1 VPHEALRHFTLSG
14 RESEAAGSFSP
25 ISPDAALPEKLRA
38 ALESLLHAYGL
49 ADSRFELINKSE
61 NTTFRVDPAAG
72 GRPVVLRLYRVGQR
86 ADAEIQS
93 ELDWMEALRTEAD
106 ISTPR
111 ALATCDGRRI
121 SKIILPDGA
130 AASCVAFEYLSG
142 AEPPPEGL
150 ALWFERLGAIS
161 AQIHLHGRSW
171 RRPQTFQRPLFDYV
185 TLIGPRAVWGS
196 WERAPGLDAHAVAVL
211 RQASAEIAKRLAE
224 YGQTPDRF
232 GLIHGDLRLANLLV
246 DGPRIHV
253 IDFDD
258 CGTGWLLY
266 DLSTAI
272 SLIEHLPEAESFVQA
287 WLRGY
292 QRLMPLSEVHVAMV
306 RHLIMMRRLQVLS
319 WFGRNLGSALVLE
332 YSPVVVPATVAAAAS
347 YLRLGTRR
355 AAEFLPQS

>member
-1 VPHEALRHFTLSG
+1 LSG
-14 RESEAAGSFSP
+14 REST
-25 ISPDAALPEKLRA
+25 LPEELRA

-49 ADSRFELINKSE
+49 ADGHFELINKSE
-61 NTTFRVDPAAG
+61 NTTFRFDPTAG
-72 GRPVVLRLYRVGQR
+72 ARPVVLRLYRVGQR

-93 ELDWMEALRTEAD
+93 ELDWMEALRTEAG

-111 ALATCDGRRI
+111 ALARRDGRRI
-121 SKIILPDGA
+121 SKVTLPDGA
-130 AASCVAFEYLSG
+130 VASCVVFEYLSG

-161 AQIHLHGRSW
+161 AEIHLHGRSW
-171 RRPQTFQRPLFDYV
+171 RRPQSFQRPLFDYV

-196 WERAPGLDAHAVAVL
+196 WERAPGLDTRAVAVL
-211 RQASAEIAKRLAE
+211 RKASEEIAKRLAE

-266 DLSTAI
+266 DLSTSI

-292 QRLMPLSEVHVAMV
+292 QRLLPLSDVHIEVV

-319 WFGRNLGSALVLE
+319 WFGRNLGSALVRE
-332 YSPVVVPATVAAAAS
+332 YSPVVVPATVAAAES
-347 YLRLGTRR
+347 YLLLGTRR
-355 AAEFLPQS
+355 AAEFLPNCQQFRGMS

>member
-1 VPHEALRHFTLSG
+1 LSG
-14 RESEAAGSFSP
+14 RESEGDAP
-25 ISPDAALPEKLRA
+25 LPDEFRGALG
-38 ALESLLHAYGL
+38 SLLQAYGL
-49 ADSRFELINKSE
+49 PGGSIELINKSE

-86 ADAEIQS
+86 SDAEIQS

-106 ISTPR
+106 VSTPH
-111 ALATCDGRRI
+111 ALVRLDGRRI
-121 SKIILPDGA
+121 SKVMLADGA
-130 AASCVAFEYLSG
+130 VASCVLFEYLSG

-150 ALWFERLGAIS
+150 TLWFERLGAIS

-171 RRPQTFQRPLFDYV
+171 RRPPSFQRPLFDYA

-196 WERAPGLDAHAVAVL
+196 WERAPGLDGSAIALL
-211 RQASAEIAKRLAE
+211 RQASEEIAKRLAE
-224 YGQTPDRF
+224 YGRTLDRF

-246 DGPRIHV
+246 DGPQVHV

-266 DLSTAI
+266 DLSTSI
-272 SLIEHLPEAESFVQA
+272 SLIEHLPEAECFVQA

-292 QRLMPLSEVHVAMV
+292 QSLVPLSDVHVAMV
-306 RHLIMMRRLQVLS
+306 RHFIMMRRLQVLS
-319 WFGRNLGSALVLE
+319 WFGRNLQSALVLE

-347 YLRLGTRR
+347 YLRPGTRR
-355 AAEFLPQS
+355 AAEFLPKS

>member
-1 VPHEALRHFTLSG
+1 MSG
-14 RESEAAGSFSP
+14 RESEDGGSS
-25 ISPDAALPEKLRA
+25 SL
-38 ALESLLHAYGL
+38 ALESLLQAYGL
-49 ADSRFELINKSE
+49 TDGRFELINKSE

-93 ELDWMEALRTEAD
+93 ELDWMEALRTEAGM
-106 ISTPR
+106 STPR
-111 ALATCDGRRI
+111 ALARRDGRRI
-121 SKIILPDGA
+121 SKVTLPDGA
-130 AASCVAFEYLSG
+130 VASCVVFEYLSG
-142 AEPPPEGL
+142 TEPPPEGL
-150 ALWFERLGAIS
+150 ELWFERLGAIS
-161 AQIHLHGRSW
+161 AEIHLHGRSW
-171 RRPQTFQRPLFDYV
+171 RRPQSFLRPQLDYV

-196 WERAPGLDAHAVAVL
+196 WERAPGLDTRAVAVL
-211 RQASAEIAKRLAE
+211 RSASEEIAKRLAE
-224 YGQTPDRF
+224 YGQAPDRF

-246 DGPRIHV
+246 DGPHIHV

-266 DLSTAI
+266 DLSTSI

-292 QRLMPLSEVHVAMV
+292 RRLVPLSDAHIEMV

-319 WFGRNLGSALVLE
+319 WFGRNLGSTLVLE
-332 YSPVVVPATVAAAAS
+332 YSPVVVPATVAAAES

-355 AAEFLPQS
+355 VAEFLPKS

>member
-1 VPHEALRHFTLSG
+1 LSG
-14 RESEAAGSFSP
+14 REST
-25 ISPDAALPEKLRA
+25 LPEELRA
-38 ALESLLHAYGL
+38 PLESLLHAYDL
-49 ADSRFELINKSE
+49 PDSGFELINKSE

-93 ELDWMEALRTEAD
+93 ELDWMEALRTQAG

-111 ALATCDGRRI
+111 ALAWRDGRRI
-121 SKIILPDGA
+121 SKVTLPDGA
-130 AASCVAFEYLSG
+130 SASCVVFEHLPG
-142 AEPPPEGL
+142 AEPPPDGL

-161 AQIHLHGRSW
+161 AEIHLHGQSW
-171 RRPQTFQRPLFDYV
+171 RRPQSFQRPLFDYV

-196 WERAPGLDAHAVAVL
+196 WERAPGLDTRAVAVL
-211 RQASAEIAKRLAE
+211 RQAAAEIAKRLAE

-266 DLSTAI
+266 DLSTSI

-292 QRLMPLSEVHVAMV
+292 QRLVPLSDVHIAMV

-332 YSPVVVPATVAAAAS
+332 YSPVVVPATVAAAES
-347 YLRLGTRR
+347 YLRLGTRA
-355 AAEFLPQS
+355 AAEFLPKS

>member
-1 VPHEALRHFTLSG
+1 LSG
-14 RESEAAGSFSP
+14 RESG
-25 ISPDAALPEKLRA
+25 DAALPEELRG
-38 ALESLLHAYGL
+38 ALESLLPAYGL
-49 ADSRFELINKSE
+49 AEGRFELINKSE

-86 ADAEIQS
+86 AHAEIQS
-93 ELDWMEALRTEAD
+93 ELDWMEALRTQAG

-111 ALATCDGRRI
+111 ALARHDGGRI
-121 SKIILPDGA
+121 SNVMLPDGA
-130 AASCVAFEYLSG
+130 ATSCVLFEYLSG

-150 ALWFERLGAIS
+150 ERWFERLGTIS
-161 AQIHLHGRSW
+161 AEIHLHGRSW
-171 RRPQTFQRPLFDYV
+171 RRPQCFQRPQFDYV

-196 WERAPGLDAHAVAVL
+196 WDRAPGLDVPAVAVL
-211 RQASAEIAKRLAE
+211 RRASEEIAKRLAE

-266 DLSTAI
+266 DLSTSI
-272 SLIEHLPEAESFVQA
+272 SLIEHLPEAESLVQA
-287 WLRGY
+287 WLHGY
-292 QRLMPLSEVHVAMV
+292 QRLVPLADVHIGIV

-319 WFGRNLGSALVLE
+319 WFGRNRGSVLVRE
-332 YSPVVVPATVAAAAS
+332 HSPVVVPATVRAAES
-347 YLRLGTRR
+347 YLGLGTRR
-355 AAEFLPQS
+355 TAEFLPKS

>member
-1 VPHEALRHFTLSG
+1 MSG
-14 RESEAAGSFSP
+14 REST
-25 ISPDAALPEKLRA
+25 LPEELRA
-38 ALESLLHAYGL
+38 PLESLLNAYDL
-49 ADSRFELINKSE
+49 PDSGFELINKSE

-93 ELDWMEALRTEAD
+93 ELDWMEALRTEAG

-111 ALATCDGRRI
+111 ALATRDGRRI
-121 SKIILPDGA
+121 STVTLPDGTS
-130 AASCVAFEYLSG
+130 ASCVVFEHLSG

-161 AQIHLHGRSW
+161 AAIHLHGQSW
-171 RRPQTFQRPLFDYV
+171 RRPQSFQRPLFDYV

-196 WERAPGLDAHAVAVL
+196 WERAPGLDAGAVAVL
-211 RQASAEIAKRLAE
+211 RQAAAEIAKRLAE

-266 DLSTAI
+266 DLSTSI
-272 SLIEHLPEAESFVQA
+272 SLIEHLPEAEALVQA

-292 QRLMPLSEVHVAMV
+292 QRLVPLSDVHIAMV

-332 YSPVVVPATVAAAAS
+332 HSPVVVPATVAAAAS
-347 YLRLGTRR
+347 YLRLGTRA
-355 AAEFLPQS
+355 AAEFLPKS

>member
-1 VPHEALRHFTLSG
+1 MSG
-14 RESEAAGSFSP
+14 RESGA
-25 ISPDAALPEKLRA
+25 DAALPDELRRT
-38 ALESLLHAYGL
+38 LERLLPAYGL
-49 ADSRFELINKSE
+49 ADGRFELINKSE

-72 GRPVVLRLYRVGQR
+72 GRPIVLRLYRVGQR

-93 ELDWMEALRTEAD
+93 ELNWMEALRTQAG

-111 ALATCDGRRI
+111 ALARSDGGRI
-121 SKIILPDGA
+121 SKVTLPDGA
-130 AASCVAFEYLSG
+130 VTGCVLFEYLSG

-150 ALWFERLGAIS
+150 ARWFERLGTIS
-161 AQIHLHGRSW
+161 AEIHLHGRSW
-171 RRPQTFQRPLFDYV
+171 RRPQSFQRPQFDYV

-196 WERAPGLDAHAVAVL
+196 WERAPGLDVPAVAML
-211 RQASAEIAKRLAE
+211 RRVSDEIATRLAE

-246 DGPRIHV
+246 DGPCIHV

-266 DLSTAI
+266 DLSTSI
-272 SLIEHLPEAESFVQA
+272 SLIEHLPEAESLVQA
-287 WLRGY
+287 WLHGY
-292 QRLMPLSEVHVAMV
+292 QRLVPLAAVHIEMV

-332 YSPVVVPATVAAAAS
+332 HAPVVVPATVAAAES
-347 YLRLGTRR
+347 YLRLGARR
-355 AAEFLPQS
+355 TTEFLPKS

>member
-1 VPHEALRHFTLSG
+1 LSG
-14 RESEAAGSFSP
+14 RESEDAGSS
-25 ISPDAALPEKLRA
+25 SLNLRHAALPEELRA

-49 ADSRFELINKSE
+49 ADGRFELINRSE
-61 NTTFRVDPAAG
+61 NTTFRVDPAGG
-72 GRPVVLRLYRVGQR
+72 GRPLVLRLYRVGQR

-93 ELDWMEALRTEAD
+93 EIDWMAALRAEAG
-106 ISTPR
+106 ISTPQ
-111 ALATCDGRRI
+111 ALVRRDGRHI
-121 SKIILPDGA
+121 SKVTLPDGA
-130 AASCVAFEYLSG
+130 TTSCVLFEYLSG
-142 AEPPPEGL
+142 AEPPPDGL

-161 AQIHLHGRSW
+161 AEIHRHGRSW
-171 RRPQTFQRPLFDYV
+171 RRPRLFQRPLFDYV

-196 WERAPGLDAHAVAVL
+196 WERAPGLDSGAVAVL
-211 RQASAEIAKRLAE
+211 RRVSEEIAKRLAE

-258 CGTGWLLY
+258 CGTGWFLY
-266 DLSTAI
+266 DLSTSI
-272 SLIEHLPEAESFVQA
+272 SLIEHVPEAESLVLA

-292 QRLMPLSEVHVAMV
+292 QRLLPLAGVHIEMV

-319 WFGRNLGSALVLE
+319 WFGRNLGSALVVE
-332 YSPVVVPATVAAAAS
+332 HSPVVVPATVAAAES

-355 AAEFLPQS
+355 TAEFLPKSQKSSEIS

>member
-1 VPHEALRHFTLSG
+1 LSG
-14 RESEAAGSFSP
+14 REST
-25 ISPDAALPEKLRA
+25 LPEELRA
-38 ALESLLHAYGL
+38 RLESLLQAYDL
-49 ADSRFELINKSE
+49 PDSGFELINKSE

-93 ELDWMEALRTEAD
+93 ELDWMEALRTEAG

-111 ALATCDGRRI
+111 ALARRDGRRI
-121 SKIILPDGA
+121 SKVTLPDGTS
-130 AASCVAFEYLSG
+130 ASCVVFEHLPG

-161 AQIHLHGRSW
+161 AEIHLHGQSW
-171 RRPQTFQRPLFDYV
+171 RRPQSFQRPLFDYA
-185 TLIGPRAVWGS
+185 TLIGPRAVWGP
-196 WERAPGLDAHAVAVL
+196 WERAPGLDTRAVAVL
-211 RQASAEIAKRLAE
+211 RQAAAEIAKRLAE

-266 DLSTAI
+266 DLSTSI
-272 SLIEHLPEAESFVQA
+272 SLIEHLPETESFVRA

-292 QRLMPLSEVHVAMV
+292 QRLVPLSDVHIAMV
-306 RHLIMMRRLQVLS
+306 RHLIMLRRLQVLS
-319 WFGRNLGSALVLE
+319 WFGRNPGSTLVLE

-347 YLRLGTRR
+347 YLRLCTRA
-355 AAEFLPQS
+355 AAEFLPKS